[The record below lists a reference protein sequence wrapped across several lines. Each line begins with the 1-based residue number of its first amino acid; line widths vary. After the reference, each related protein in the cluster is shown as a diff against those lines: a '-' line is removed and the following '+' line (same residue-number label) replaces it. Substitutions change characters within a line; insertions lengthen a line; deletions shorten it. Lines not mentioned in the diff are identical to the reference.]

1 MQAVSLWLGAGLQH
15 GQGGIVVGLLA
26 DFGHELGMQHF
37 VVFIQYHHGAGGEAA
52 QRGVGQGDAVV
63 GTKAAAET
71 GERYHVFNAFRATE
85 AGKGEGQVGGNAQHH
100 GVLQRGGALVES
112 AHGLGAHTGV
122 DAGENVE
129 HFAFTGEVGQG
140 FVGQI
145 DGGESEGGSGG
156 ANGGQVAYGVGGRA
170 AEGDVCHFAI
180 LFLMLMKIDTA
191 RRRIVLF
198 LQLAKQAAQRHGLS
212 G

>member
-1 MQAVSLWLGAGLQH
+1 M
-15 GQGGIVVGLLA
+15 
-26 DFGHELGMQHF
+26 
-37 VVFIQYHHGAGGEAA
+37 
-52 QRGVGQGDAVV
+52 QRGS
-63 GTKAAAET
+63 
-71 GERYHVFNAFRATE
+71 
-85 AGKGEGQVGGNAQHH
+85 
-100 GVLQRGGALVES
+100 ALVES
-112 AHGLGAHTGV
+112 AHGLGAHAGV

-180 LFLMLMKIDTA
+180 LFLMLMKIAVT
-191 RRRIVLF
+191 RR
-198 LQLAKQAAQRHGLS
+198 QG
-212 G
+212 